1 MNRNK
6 KPRDGMLEEYQESLN
21 VTSRGTFATK
31 FMTKTGYVRHAQIT
45 TWWKAPYWCL
55 DVSGHPVFSSEVD
68 RLLHIFDV
76 LIFTSISCRS
86 Y

>member
-45 TWWKAPYWCL
+45 TWWEALIGALMLAAILFALLRWIGSYI
-55 DVSGHPVFSSEVD
+55 FSM
-68 RLLHIFDV
+68 F
-76 LIFTSISCRS
+76 
-86 Y
+86 